1 MRIYRSIKGQMSIC
15 HWSTDQSEIVQMFAS
30 MNMAL
35 SQAHFDCQLLA
46 LVHAKGYALT

>member
-1 MRIYRSIKGQMSIC
+1 MRIYRSIRGQMSSC
-15 HWSTDQSEIVQMFAS
+15 GHWSTDQSD
-30 MNMAL
+30 MAL